1 MAVPQSSYA
10 ESGICPQKVEH
21 KLKPEASPPFEWS
34 ETIDVNLGHS
44 PEVFIRAAFGQVHG
58 SEPTEEELAD
68 YKNRL
73 ENWGYW
79 RRTDLINAIG
89 GSGRPKVYSDPW
101 ENHPDYTLAPC
112 KTEGRDIGAV
122 LMFFFNCG
130 EAPWFTNCKMSWA
143 NSHAHGM
150 HEPHA
155 LYGGG
160 YYNPQNV
167 AFWERELLDARYA
180 GLSFFLP
187 NVYGP
192 DTTDGA
198 VDRLADAL
206 ENIKATGISD
216 RVQVGMFDDTWGW
229 GNLMNPVPDLSNTE
243 SAANQ
248 IFQEKWMPYFDR
260 IAPEFWYRVH
270 GERPLIYFYNA
281 GTLGWQN
288 SAALISRLKELFAE
302 RYGETPWMAVDSYF
316 FIDSAMDSVADS
328 RFTWKT
334 LDNNKPENKSRSTMN
349 GLILDHAM
357 VRWDDIRNNEVI
369 ATPEHELHKGPE
381 HLEALM
387 ESTQDADIV
396 VLATWNDLGE
406 GTGINRNYDYYDEGK
421 WLEPDHFMKIIR
433 NCPEPEI
440 PVPSS
445 PGDLDHNEVLNV
457 ADVQCAVLAALN
469 LNPEDP
475 ESQPT
480 CLKSC
485 GGADLDC
492 SGETNVVD
500 VQLQVKL
507 VLSGLL
513 GAPAFSAEVDS
524 DGDGLHDDCAA
535 QP

>member
-1 MAVPQSSYA
+1 
-10 ESGICPQKVEH
+10 
-21 KLKPEASPPFEWS
+21 
-34 ETIDVNLGHS
+34 
-44 PEVFIRAAFGQVHG
+44 
-58 SEPTEEELAD
+58 
-68 YKNRL
+68 
-73 ENWGYW
+73 
-79 RRTDLINAIG
+79 
-89 GSGRPKVYSDPW
+89 
-101 ENHPDYTLAPC
+101 
-112 KTEGRDIGAV
+112 
-122 LMFFFNCG
+122 
-130 EAPWFTNCKMSWA
+130 
-143 NSHAHGM
+143 
-150 HEPHA
+150 
-155 LYGGG
+155 
-160 YYNPQNV
+160 
-167 AFWERELLDARYA
+167 
-180 GLSFFLP
+180 
-187 NVYGP
+187 
-192 DTTDGA
+192 
-198 VDRLADAL
+198 
-206 ENIKATGISD
+206 
-216 RVQVGMFDDTWGW
+216 
-229 GNLMNPVPDLSNTE
+229 
-243 SAANQ
+243 
-248 IFQEKWMPYFDR
+248 
-260 IAPEFWYRVH
+260 
-270 GERPLIYFYNA
+270 
-281 GTLGWQN
+281 
-288 SAALISRLKELFAE
+288 
-302 RYGETPWMAVDSYF
+302 
-316 FIDSAMDSVADS
+316 
-328 RFTWKT
+328 
-334 LDNNKPENKSRSTMN
+334 
-349 GLILDHAM
+349 
-357 VRWDDIRNNEVI
+357 
-369 ATPEHELHKGPE
+369 
-381 HLEALM
+381 M